1 MESLTETQKKHLR
14 GKAHTLKP
22 VVMIGQHGMKDSIQD
37 EINQALSF
45 HQMIKIKIAGSERD
59 ERRALI
65 DLILEKTQAIL
76 IQQIGH
82 IAIIYKRN
90 PKKTSLFID

>member
-14 GKAHTLKP
+14 GKAHALKP
-22 VVMIGQHGMKDSIQD
+22 VVMIGQQGMKDSIQE

-45 HQMIKIKIAGSERD
+45 HQMIKIKIAGGERD
-59 ERRALI
+59 ERSALI
-65 DLILEKTQAIL
+65 DLILEKTKATL

-90 PKKTSLFID
+90 PKKASLLVD